1 MAENDWM
8 DAKRFDSSRDPYFL
22 PVLSIPKGGVI
33 FGSLTVK
40 RRSVKA
46 SICGFKS
53 HPKSFC
59 TRLSRCNPFF
69 SHCVS
74 INTPAKDTYGD
85 KWGLLLVIVFKSR

>member
-33 FGSLTVK
+33 FGSLMVK

-53 HPKSFC
+53 HPKS
-59 TRLSRCNPFF
+59 
-69 SHCVS
+69 
-74 INTPAKDTYGD
+74 
-85 KWGLLLVIVFKSR
+85 